1 MVLTRRSFLQLGC
14 LGLGACSFPK
24 FTLQQTDGDA
34 DFVLVAEPATVEL
47 LPGKQTAALTFNG
60 DYPAPIIRARQGRR
74 IRIRFINRL
83 SEPTTI
89 HWHGI
94 RIENAMDGVP
104 FLTQR
109 PVQPGEAFLY
119 DFTCPDAGT
128 FWYHPHVNSLTQL
141 GKGLT
146 GAFIVDE
153 AEPLGFDHE
162 AVVQLRDWRLDKEG
176 GWLPLSIPRQA
187 ARAGTLGTVKTVNG
201 KIKPVLD
208 IPAGGL
214 IRARFLNLDNTRVY
228 HLSFKDYPAQVLA
241 LDGNAIAEPYPLES
255 RDTGAGM
262 RLDVG
267 FVAPEEAGQDVVVY
281 DKKGRGF
288 FEIFRFRTVASHPA
302 TRNRQIPALPV
313 NPIPAP
319 DLANAEALK
328 LVFEWE
334 GALSPVRKDGSVDH
348 SFWTINRRAWEGMSK
363 DNIPAPLATF
373 ELGKSYVV
381 ELHNA
386 TPHHHPIHMHGITF
400 TVLSSNKRD
409 IEPYHTDTVLLARNE
424 KVKVAF
430 VADNPGRWM
439 FHCHVVEHMKTGL
452 MGYISVV

>member
-1 MVLTRRSFLQLGC
+1 MTLTRRAFLQAGC
-14 LGLGACSFPK
+14 LGLTACSMPK
-24 FTLQQTDGDA
+24 FTLQEATGDE
-34 DFVLVAEPATVEL
+34 DFVLVAEPAPIEL
-47 LPGKQTAALTFNG
+47 LAGKQTAALTFNG
-60 DYPAPIIRARQGRR
+60 DFPAPIIRARQGQR

-83 SEPTTI
+83 DEATTI

-94 RIENAMDGVP
+94 RLENAMDGVP
-104 FLTQR
+104 FLTQP
-109 PVQPGEAFLY
+109 PVQPGESFLY
-119 DFTCPDAGT
+119 DFSCPDAGT

-146 GAFIVDE
+146 GAFIVEE
-153 AEPLGFDHE
+153 AQPVLFDHE

-176 GWLPLSIPRQA
+176 VFLPLSNPRQA

-201 KIKPVLD
+201 RIKPVLE
-208 IPAGGL
+208 IPAGGTV
-214 IRARFLNLDNTRVY
+214 RARFLNLDNTRVY

-241 LDGNAIAEPYPLES
+241 HDGNAIAEPYPLKV

-267 FVAPEEAGQDVVVY
+267 FIAPAEIGEEVIVY
-281 DKKGRGF
+281 DKKGRGY
-288 FEIFRFRTVASHPA
+288 FEIFRFRTVASKLPLR
-302 TRNRQIPALPV
+302 TVVPSLPV
-313 NPIPAP
+313 NPIVAP
-319 DLANAEALK
+319 DLANAERLK
-328 LVFEWE
+328 LVFEWA
-334 GALSPVRKDGSVDH
+334 GALSPVQADGSVDH
-348 SFWTINRRAWEGMSK
+348 SFWTINRRAWQGMSAAA
-363 DNIPAPLATF
+363 IPAPLAR
-373 ELGKSYVV
+373 LKLNRSYII

-409 IEPYHTDTVLLARNE
+409 ITAYHTDTVLLARNE

-430 VADNPGRWM
+430 VADNLGRWM

-452 MGYISVV
+452 MGYISIA

>member
-1 MVLTRRSFLQLGC
+1 MSLTRRTFLQLGC

-24 FTLQQTDGDA
+24 LTLQQGAGDV
-34 DFVLVAEPATVEL
+34 DFVLIAEPTSVEL

-60 DYPAPIIRARQGRR
+60 DYPAPVIRAKQGKR

-83 SEPTTI
+83 DEPTTI

-104 FLTQR
+104 FLTQP
-109 PVQPGEAFLY
+109 PVMPGTEFLY

-153 AEPLGFDHE
+153 AEPLSFDHE

-176 GWLPLSIPRQA
+176 EFLPLSIPRQA

-201 KIKPVLD
+201 LIKPVLE
-208 IPAGGL
+208 IPAGSVT
-214 IRARFLNLDNTRVY
+214 RARFLNLDNTRVY

-241 LDGNAIAEPYPLES
+241 HDGNAIEKPYPLES

-262 RLDVG
+262 RLDIG
-267 FVAPEEAGQDVVVY
+267 FIAPEEVGQDVVVY

-288 FEIFRFRTVASHPA
+288 FEIFRFRTVTSDLPRR
-302 TRNRQIPALPV
+302 TIVPALPV

-319 DLANAEALK
+319 DIENARQLS
-328 LVFEWE
+328 LVFEWA
-334 GALSPVRKDGSVDH
+334 GALSPVKKDGSVDH
-348 SFWTINRRAWEGMSK
+348 TFWTINRRAWEGMSK
-363 DNIPAPLATF
+363 ETIPAPLASL
-373 ELGKSYVV
+373 EMGQSYVV

-409 IEPYHTDTVLLARNE
+409 IDPYHTDTVLLARNE
-424 KVKVAF
+424 KVKIGF

-452 MGYISVV
+452 MGYISIV

>member
-1 MVLTRRSFLQLGC
+1 MSLTRRSFLQASC
-14 LGLGACSFPK
+14 LGLTACSVPT
-24 FTLQQTDGDA
+24 FTLREGDGDA
-34 DFVLVAEPATVEL
+34 DFVLIAEPTSIEL

-60 DYPAPIIRARQGRR
+60 DFPAPVIRAQQGKR

-83 SEPTTI
+83 NEPTTI

-104 FLTQR
+104 FLTQ
-109 PVQPGEAFLY
+109 PPIQAGASFLY
-119 DFTCPDAGT
+119 DFICPDAGT

-141 GKGLT
+141 GRGLT
-146 GAFIVDE
+146 GAFIVEE
-153 AEPLGFDHE
+153 AHPVAFDHE
-162 AVVQLRDWRLDKEG
+162 AVIQLRDWRLDKEG
-176 GWLPLSIPRQA
+176 GWLSLSDPRQA

-201 KIKPVLD
+201 LIKPVLD
-208 IPAGGL
+208 IPVGGTV
-214 IRARFLNLDNTRVY
+214 RARFLNLDNTRVY

-241 LDGNAIAEPYPLES
+241 HDGNAIAEPYALDS

-267 FVAPEEAGQDVVVY
+267 FIAPAQVGQEVIVY
-281 DKKGRGF
+281 DKKGRGY
-288 FEIFRFRTVASHPA
+288 FEIFRFRTVASDLPPRMA
-302 TRNRQIPALPV
+302 VPSLPV

-319 DLANAEALK
+319 NLATAEHLK
-328 LVFEWE
+328 LVFEWA
-334 GALSPVRKDGSVDH
+334 GALSPVNADGSVDH
-348 SFWTINRRAWEGMSK
+348 SFWTINRRAWTGMSK
-363 DNIPAPLATF
+363 EVIPAPLAR
-373 ELGKSYVV
+373 LKLNHSYVI

-400 TVLSSNKRD
+400 TVLSSNKRK
-409 IEPYHTDTVLLARNE
+409 ITPYHTDTVLLARNE

-430 VADNPGRWM
+430 IADNPGRWM

-452 MGYISVV
+452 MGYISIS

>member
-1 MVLTRRSFLQLGC
+1 VALTRRAFLQVGC
-14 LGLGACSFPK
+14 LGLTACSLPK
-24 FTLQQTDGDA
+24 FTLQESDGEV
-34 DFVLVAEPATVEL
+34 DFVLVAEPASVEIV
-47 LPGKQTAALTFNG
+47 PGKQTAAMTFNG
-60 DYPAPIIRARQGRR
+60 DYPAPVIRAKQGKR

-83 SEPTTI
+83 NEPTTI

-104 FLTQR
+104 FLTQ
-109 PVQPGEAFLY
+109 PPIPAGESFIY

-128 FWYHPHVNSLTQL
+128 FWYHPHVNSLVQL

-146 GAFIVDE
+146 GAFIVEE
-153 AEPLGFDHE
+153 AEPVAFDHE

-176 GWLPLSIPRQA
+176 DFLPLSIPRQA

-201 KIKPVLD
+201 LIKPTLE
-208 IPAGGL
+208 IPAGGT
-214 IRARFLNLDNTRVY
+214 IRARFLNLDNSRVY

-241 LDGNAIAEPYPLES
+241 LDGNAIAKPYALDS

-267 FVAPEEAGQDVVVY
+267 FIAPDEVGQEVIVY

-288 FEIFRFRTVASHPA
+288 FEIFRFRTVASNLPKR
-302 TRNRQIPALPV
+302 TEVPSLPV

-319 DLANAEALK
+319 DVANAEQMK
-328 LVFEWE
+328 LVFEWA
-334 GALSPVRKDGSVDH
+334 GALSPVKADGSVDH
-348 SFWTINRRAWEGMSK
+348 SFWTINRRSWEGMSK
-363 DNIPAPLATF
+363 ESIPGPLMALK
-373 ELGKSYVV
+373 LGRSYVI

-400 TVLSSNKRD
+400 TVLSSNKRE
-409 IEPYHTDTVLLARNE
+409 ITPYHTDTVLLARNE
-424 KVKVAF
+424 KVKIGF

-439 FHCHVVEHMKTGL
+439 FHCHVIEHLKTGL
-452 MGYISVV
+452 MGYISIV